1 MSKAPDLNGKSHEQ
15 VCAELNARRIPVS
28 VAIFGSLN
36 EFNIGGMI
44 RASHN
49 FTVKEIH
56 LVEVEWFYKK
66 GALST
71 LKYERDVIRRWPTLE
86 EFIAGNRTR
95 NIVALE
101 KRDGLDSK
109 DLRSYVWPDNPILF
123 FGSEK
128 TGVPD
133 VILEAAKDI
142 VSIPMMGLNNDH
154 NVTSALAISLY
165 DFYFKHTTLTHT
177 NY

>member
-1 MSKAPDLNGKSHEQ
+1 MSKPPDFSGKSHEQ
-15 VCAELNARRIPVS
+15 ICVELNARRLPVS

-44 RASHN
+44 RSAHN

-71 LKYERDVIRRWPTLE
+71 YKYEKNQIRRWPTLA
-86 EFIAGNRTR
+86 EFLVGTENR
-95 NIVALE
+95 NLVALE
-101 KRDGLDSK
+101 KRDGLPSK
-109 DLRSYVWPDNPILF
+109 DLCSYVWPENPILF

-133 VILEAAKDI
+133 VILEAAKDV

-154 NVTSALAISLY
+154 NVTSACSIVLY
-165 DFYFKHTTLTHT
+165 DFYSK
-177 NY
+177 YIKIG

>member
-1 MSKAPDLNGKSHEQ
+1 MSKPPDLSGNTHEEI
-15 VCAELNARRIPVS
+15 CEALDARRQPVS
-28 VAIFGSLN
+28 IAIFGSLN

-44 RASHN
+44 RAAHN

-71 LKYERDVIRRWPTLE
+71 LKYEKRVLQRWPTLE
-86 EFIAGNRTR
+86 EFLAGNQNR

-101 KRDGLDSK
+101 KREGLDSK
-109 DLRSYVWPDNPILF
+109 DLRGYVYPENPILF

-133 VILEAAKDI
+133 VILENAKDI
-142 VSIPMMGLNNDH
+142 VSIPMLGLNNDH
-154 NVTSALAISLY
+154 NVTSACSIVLY
-165 DFYFKHTTLTHT
+165 DWYSKHTAAL
-177 NY
+177 